1 MCGIGGFDLLLAGLM
16 LGVVIFAVVYL
27 MELL

>member
-1 MCGIGGFDLLLAGLM
+1 MCGISGFDLLLAGLM